1 MNHPMPFRIEIMWK
15 VLKRFIKTISSYMF
29 NILSSGQM
37 DDSADEEEDTKSWQ
51 AVMQLIDDSV
61 QPG

>member
-1 MNHPMPFRIEIMWK
+1 
-15 VLKRFIKTISSYMF
+15 MF

-61 QPG
+61 QPGWLSP